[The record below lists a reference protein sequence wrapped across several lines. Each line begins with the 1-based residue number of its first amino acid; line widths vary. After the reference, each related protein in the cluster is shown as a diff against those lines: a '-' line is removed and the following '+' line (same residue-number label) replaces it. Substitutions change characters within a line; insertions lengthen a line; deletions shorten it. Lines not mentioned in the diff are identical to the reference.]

1 MRNTALYWS
10 VIEEILGMKRLHC
23 FPRKN
28 NFLSLFGKIRAEH
41 HFPLI
46 WPFWHYLQ
54 IISLVIVS
62 ERSPCGFQ
70 LRCSHWSF
78 RYHSSFEQEIIW
90 KSGNYRVQIHS
101 KHLCDVKKTHRQQSK
116 IIWIMYI
123 VSIVFFRPLKLKNF
137 QSWIF
142 LGFCT
147 NRLAEY
153 LAFFLGLLVAGHNF
167 IVAYLENFYRNS
179 CSRWY
184 PHWISIFT
192 KQMKKKRI

>member
-1 MRNTALYWS
+1 MGSSSVAVTDLSDVTA
-10 VIEEILGMKRLHC
+10 H
-23 FPRKN
+23 
-28 NFLSLFGKIRAEH
+28 LSKK
-41 HFPLI
+41 
-46 WPFWHYLQ
+46 
-54 IISLVIVS
+54 
-62 ERSPCGFQ
+62 
-70 LRCSHWSF
+70 
-78 RYHSSFEQEIIW
+78 SFENQGITECRFTLNTYVTW
-90 KSGNYRVQIHS
+90 
-101 KHLCDVKKTHRQQSK
+101 KKTHRQQSK

-179 CSRWY
+179 CNRWY

-192 KQMKKKRI
+192 KQMKKKKNLISQIKELTSNKNKSFRNSRLKIWKKILKPYSWENCFPWDSKIKYTCIFTNFIIGNIFKILG